1 MATDLIFIQTEPYNY
16 NSPFERMHSQS
27 HGNLNSNSHSQ
38 NNRNQIHTGNLK
50 NSIKNKEI
58 DTFIRQKKLDYTTDH
73 ITKV

>member
-1 MATDLIFIQTEPYNY
+1 MTTDLIFIQTESYNY